1 MLLIPTECE
10 WPPTSKNTGA
20 RDNIGTGWCGSEGW
34 TLMLNISAIVAGI
47 AFVTLAAT
55 NVVVML
61 EASQPSRNGT
71 TRTRLFALHKAGGY
85 LFVIVLCIMA
95 YSMSQRLVSVG
106 ITGHLPTHLVLHIAL
121 VLVLVPLLF
130 LKILIA
136 RRYQHSH
143 SSLKALGIAIF
154 LISFALVSIPTLSE
168 LLRSANTGSLGLR
181 LATGLV
187 VALCLVQ
194 CALVFRQGRQ
204 PRASVES
211 SGAPEIPMPLT
222 PKTAHENAK
231 SPIRLLLS
239 QIEQQTHDTKT
250 LRFQI
255 LDERQFRAKPGQ
267 FLTFQWTIDG
277 QRVRRSYTVSSSP
290 VHENYVEITPKRM
303 ENGCVSVF
311 LNERAKPGLAVEAS
325 GPYGRFYFD
334 ETLHKS
340 IVLIAAGSGITPM
353 ISMLCYID
361 DLELAT
367 PVTLLYCVRTGADI
381 IFENELSRLSRS
393 LPNFKYELCLS
404 RPDPTWK
411 GRSGRLTEEFVS
423 QRVTDL
429 DSPTF
434 FLCGPKGFMDN
445 ARQVLLTL
453 GVTRDR
459 ILQESFGES
468 KPSTES
474 RPLEAGTVETV
485 VFLHSEKV
493 CQVSSGSTL
502 LDLAERNGVQIP
514 FGCRQGQ
521 CGTCATRVL
530 SGTVQMDVEAGL
542 TAEQKNA
549 GYVLPC
555 VSRAEGTVVLS
566 A

>member
-1 MLLIPTECE
+1 M
-10 WPPTSKNTGA
+10 S
-20 RDNIGTGWCGSEGW
+20 
-34 TLMLNISAIVAGI
+34 NISAIVAGV
-47 AFVTLAAT
+47 AFVTLAAINT
-55 NVVVML
+55 VVML
-61 EASQPSRNGT
+61 EASQPSRSAA
-71 TRTRLFALHKAGGY
+71 TRNRLIAVHRAGGY
-85 LFVIVLCIMA
+85 LFVILLCIMA

-106 ITGHLPTHLVLHIAL
+106 ITGHLPTHLVVHIVLA
-121 VLVLVPLLF
+121 LVLVPLLL

-136 RRYQHSH
+136 RCYKHSH
-143 SSLKALGIAIF
+143 SLLKTLGITIF
-154 LISFALVSIPTLSE
+154 VISFVLVAIPTFSE
-168 LLRSANTGSLGLR
+168 LLRSASPGSLGLR
-181 LATGLV
+181 LATGAV
-187 VALCLVQ
+187 VAVCLAQ
-194 CALVFRQGRQ
+194 CALVFKKRKQSSGIPAISAQ
-204 PRASVES
+204 LTPRAN
-211 SGAPEIPMPLT
+211 
-222 PKTAHENAK
+222 HENAK
-231 SPIRLLLS
+231 RPTRLLLS
-239 QIEQQTHDTKT
+239 QIQQQTHDTKT
-250 LRFQI
+250 LRFQV
-255 LDERQFRAKPGQ
+255 LDERVLCVKPGQ

-277 QRVRRSYTVSSSP
+277 QRVTRSYTVSSSP
-290 VHENYVEITPKRM
+290 VHENYVEITPKRL

-311 LNERAKPGLAVEAS
+311 LNERAEPGLAVEAS
-325 GPYGRFYFD
+325 GPYGQFYFD
-334 ETLHKS
+334 ERLHKS

-353 ISMLCYID
+353 ISMLCYIN

-367 PVTLLYCVRTGADI
+367 SVTLLYCVRTGADI

-411 GRSGRLTEEFVS
+411 GRRGRLTEEFVS
-423 QRVTDL
+423 QSVTDL

-434 FLCGPKGFMDN
+434 FLCGPNGFMDN
-445 ARQVLLTL
+445 ARHVLLTL

-468 KPSTES
+468 KPSTEPC
-474 RPLEAGTVETV
+474 PLEVGTVETV

-530 SGTVQMDVEAGL
+530 SGTVQMDVETGL
-542 TAEQKNA
+542 TAEQKDA

-555 VSRAEGTVVLS
+555 VSRAKGTVVLS

>member
-1 MLLIPTECE
+1 
-10 WPPTSKNTGA
+10 
-20 RDNIGTGWCGSEGW
+20 
-34 TLMLNISAIVAGI
+34 MLNISTILAGV
-47 AFVTLAAT
+47 AFVMLAAT

-61 EASQPSRNGT
+61 EASQPLREVAMRNHLIAIH
-71 TRTRLFALHKAGGY
+71 RTVGY
-85 LFVIVLCIMA
+85 LFVTLLCIMA
-95 YSMSQRLVSVG
+95 YSMSQRLAGVG
-106 ITGHLPTHLVLHIAL
+106 ITGHLPTHLVLHIVL

-136 RRYQHSH
+136 RRYKQSH

-154 LISFALVSIPTLSE
+154 VISFALVSIPTLSE
-168 LLRSANTGSLGLR
+168 LLRSASPGSLGLR
-181 LATGLV
+181 LGTGLIV
-187 VALCLVQ
+187 TVCLVQ
-194 CALVFRQGRQ
+194 CALVFKKRKRSQ
-204 PRASVES
+204 ASMES
-211 SGAPEIPMPLT
+211 RIPEIPVQANSLT
-222 PKTAHENAK
+222 NRENATD
-231 SPIRLLLS
+231 PMNLLLE

-255 LDERQFRAKPGQ
+255 PKERQLRAKPGQ

-277 QRVRRSYTVSSSP
+277 QRVMRSYTVSSSP
-290 VHENYVEITPKRM
+290 IHGNYVEITPKRM

-311 LNERAKPGLAVEAS
+311 LNDRAKPGLRVEAS

-353 ISMLCYID
+353 ISMLRYIE
-361 DLELAT
+361 DLKLAT
-367 PVTLLYCVRTGADI
+367 SVTLLYCVRTAADI
-381 IFENELSRLSRS
+381 IFQSELARLARS
-393 LPNFKYELCLS
+393 LSHFKYEVCLS
-404 RPDPTWK
+404 QPDPAWK
-411 GRSGRLTEEFVS
+411 GRSGRLTEECVS
-423 QRVTDL
+423 QNVTDL
-429 DSPTF
+429 NAPTF

-445 ARQVLLTL
+445 ARQILSSLRVQQE
-453 GVTRDR
+453 R

-468 KPSTES
+468 KRSTEFQPQEG
-474 RPLEAGTVETV
+474 RAVDTV

-493 CQVSSGSTL
+493 CQGSAGSTL
-502 LDLAERNGVQIP
+502 LDLAEKNSVQIP
-514 FGCRQGQ
+514 YGCRQGL

-555 VSRAEGTVVLS
+555 VSRAEGTVVL
-566 A
+566 AV

>member
-1 MLLIPTECE
+1 M
-10 WPPTSKNTGA
+10 S
-20 RDNIGTGWCGSEGW
+20 
-34 TLMLNISAIVAGI
+34 NISAIVAGV

-55 NVVVML
+55 NVVAML

-71 TRTRLFALHKAGGY
+71 TRTRLIALHKAGGY
-85 LFVIVLCIMA
+85 LFVILLCIMA
-95 YSMSQRLVSVG
+95 YSMSQRLVGVG
-106 ITGHLPTHLVLHIAL
+106 ITGHLPTHLVLHIVL
-121 VLVLVPLLF
+121 VLVLVPLLL

-136 RRYQHSH
+136 RRYKHSH
-143 SSLKALGIAIF
+143 SSLKALGITIF
-154 LISFALVSIPTLSE
+154 VISFVLVSIPAFSE
-168 LLRSANTGSLGLR
+168 LLRSANPGSLGLK
-181 LATGLV
+181 LATSLV
-187 VALCLVQ
+187 VGVCLVQ
-194 CALVFRQGRQ
+194 CALVFKKRKQ

-211 SGAPEIPMPLT
+211 SGIPEIPARLIPLT
-222 PKTAHENAK
+222 DRENAK
-231 SPIRLLLS
+231 SPMHLLLS
-239 QIEQQTHDTKT
+239 QTEQHTHDTKT
-250 LRFQI
+250 LRFQV
-255 LDERQFRAKPGQ
+255 LDERLLCAKPGQ

-277 QRVRRSYTVSSSP
+277 QRVPRSYTISSSP
-290 VHENYVEITPKRM
+290 VHENYVEITPKRI

-311 LNERAKPGLAVEAS
+311 LNERATPGLSVEAS

-353 ISMLCYID
+353 ISMLRYID

-367 PVTLLYCVRTGADI
+367 PVTLLYFARTGADI
-381 IFENELSRLSRS
+381 IFENELVRLSRS
-393 LPNFKYELCLS
+393 LPNFKYEVCLS

-423 QRVTDL
+423 QNVTDL

-445 ARQVLLTL
+445 ARQILSTL
-453 GVTRDR
+453 GVNQDR

-468 KPSTES
+468 KRSTES
-474 RPLEAGTVETV
+474 SPLKAHAVETV
-485 VFLHSEKV
+485 VFMHSGKV

-502 LDLAERNGVQIP
+502 LELAEKNGVQIP
-514 FGCRQGQ
+514 YGCRQGL

-530 SGTVQMDVEAGL
+530 SGNVQMDVEAGL

-555 VSRAEGTVVLS
+555 VSRAEGTVVV
-566 A
+566 AA

>member
-1 MLLIPTECE
+1 
-10 WPPTSKNTGA
+10 
-20 RDNIGTGWCGSEGW
+20 
-34 TLMLNISAIVAGI
+34 MLNISAIVAGI

-71 TRTRLFALHKAGGY
+71 TRTRLIALHKAGGY
-85 LFVIVLCIMA
+85 LFVILLCIMA
-95 YSMSQRLVSVG
+95 YSMSQRLAGLG
-106 ITGHLPTHLVLHIAL
+106 ITGHLPTHLVLHIVL

-136 RRYQHSH
+136 RRYKHSH

-154 LISFALVSIPTLSE
+154 VISFALVCIPTLSE
-168 LLRSANTGSLGLR
+168 ILRSANPGSFGLR
-181 LATGLV
+181 LATGVLV
-187 VALCLVQ
+187 AVCLVQ
-194 CALVFRQGRQ
+194 CASVFRKRKQ
-204 PRASVES
+204 PHASVES
-211 SGAPEIPMPLT
+211 SRIAEIP
-222 PKTAHENAK
+222 ARGARSNHHESSK
-231 SPIRLLLS
+231 SPMHLLLS
-239 QIEQQTHDTKT
+239 QTEQQTHDTKT
-250 LRFQI
+250 LRFQV
-255 LDERQFRAKPGQ
+255 LDERLLRARPGQ
-267 FLTFQWTIDG
+267 FLTFQWRIEG
-277 QRVRRSYTVSSSP
+277 QRITRSYTISSSP
-290 VHENYVEITPKRM
+290 VHENHVEITPKRM
-303 ENGCVSVF
+303 ENGCVSIF
-311 LNERAKPGLAVEAS
+311 LNERAMPGLAVDAS

-353 ISMLCYID
+353 ISMLRYIN

-381 IFENELSRLSRS
+381 IFENELVRLSRS
-393 LPNFKYELCLS
+393 LPNFKYEVFLS

-411 GRSGRLTEEFVS
+411 GRSGRLTEGFVS
-423 QRVTDL
+423 EKVTDL
-429 DSPTF
+429 ASHTF

-445 ARQVLLTL
+445 ARQILSTL
-453 GVTRDR
+453 GVNQDR
-459 ILQESFGES
+459 ILQESFGEG

-485 VFLHSEKV
+485 VFLHSEKI
-493 CQVSSGSTL
+493 CRVSSGSTL

-530 SGTVQMDVEAGL
+530 SGTVRMDVEGGL
-542 TAEQKNA
+542 TAEQENA

>member
-1 MLLIPTECE
+1 
-10 WPPTSKNTGA
+10 
-20 RDNIGTGWCGSEGW
+20 
-34 TLMLNISAIVAGI
+34 MLNISAIAAGI
-47 AFVTLAAT
+47 AFVTLAAA

-61 EASQPSRNGT
+61 EASHPSRSIT
-71 TRTRLFALHKAGGY
+71 TRTRLIAVHRAGGY
-85 LFVIVLCIMA
+85 LFVILLCIMA

-106 ITGHLPTHLVLHIAL
+106 ITGHLPTHLVVHIVL

-136 RRYQHSH
+136 RRYQQSH
-143 SSLKALGIAIF
+143 SSLKALGMTIF
-154 LISFALVSIPTLSE
+154 LISFLLVAIPTFSE
-168 LLRSANTGSLGLR
+168 LLRSAKPGSLWIR
-181 LATGLV
+181 LATGVV
-187 VALCLVQ
+187 VAVCLVQ
-194 CALVFRQGRQ
+194 CAFVFKKRKQ
-204 PRASVES
+204 PRVSVES
-211 SGAPEIPMPLT
+211 SAIPEISARLT
-222 PKTAHENAK
+222 PRTNHENAK
-231 SPIRLLLS
+231 SPMHLLLS
-239 QIEQQTHDTKT
+239 QTEQQTHDTKT
-250 LRFQI
+250 LRFQV
-255 LDERQFRAKPGQ
+255 LDERRFCAKAGQ

-277 QRVRRSYTVSSSP
+277 QRVTRSYTISSSP

-340 IVLIAAGSGITPM
+340 IVLIAAGSGVTPM
-353 ISMLCYID
+353 ISMLRYID
-361 DLELAT
+361 NLELAT
-367 PVTLLYCVRTGADI
+367 HVTLLYCVRTGADI
-381 IFENELSRLSRS
+381 IFANELVRLSRS
-393 LPNFKYELCLS
+393 LPNFKYEVCLS
-404 RPDPTWK
+404 RTDPTWK

-423 QRVTDL
+423 QNVTDL
-429 DSPTF
+429 NSPTF

-445 ARQVLLTL
+445 ARRILSTL
-453 GVTRDR
+453 GVNQER

-468 KPSTES
+468 KRSTES
-474 RPLEAGTVETV
+474 RPLETRPVETV
-485 VFLHSEKV
+485 VFIHSQKV
-493 CQVSSGSTL
+493 CQVSAGSTL
-502 LDLAERNGVQIP
+502 LDLAERNEVQIP
-514 FGCRQGQ
+514 YGCRQGL

-555 VSRAEGTVVLS
+555 VSRAEGTVVLD

>member
-1 MLLIPTECE
+1 
-10 WPPTSKNTGA
+10 
-20 RDNIGTGWCGSEGW
+20 
-34 TLMLNISAIVAGI
+34 MLNISTIVAGI
-47 AFVTLAAT
+47 VFVTLAAA
-55 NVVVML
+55 NVVAML
-61 EASQPSRNGT
+61 EVSQPSRSAA
-71 TRTRLFALHKAGGY
+71 TRTRLIAAHRAGGY
-85 LFVIVLCIMA
+85 LFVILLCIMA

-106 ITGHLPTHLVLHIAL
+106 MTGHLPTHLVLHIVL

-136 RRYQHSH
+136 RRYKHSH

-154 LISFALVSIPTLSE
+154 LISFVLVSIPTLSE
-168 LLRSANTGSLGLR
+168 LLRSASPGSLGLR

-187 VALCLVQ
+187 VVVCIVQ
-194 CALVFRQGRQ
+194 CALVFKKRKQS
-204 PRASVES
+204 RASIES
-211 SGAPEIPMPLT
+211 RIPEIPPQS
-222 PKTAHENAK
+222 TAAANRESATDPMN
-231 SPIRLLLS
+231 LLLA

-255 LDERQFRAKPGQ
+255 PKERRLRAKPGQ
-267 FLTFQWTIDG
+267 FLTFEWTIDG
-277 QRVRRSYTVSSSP
+277 QRVMRSYTISSSP
-290 VHENYVEITPKRM
+290 IHGNYVEITPKRM
-303 ENGCVSVF
+303 ENGYVSVF
-311 LNERAKPGLAVEAS
+311 LNERAKPGLTVEAS
-325 GPYGRFYFD
+325 GPYGQFYFD
-334 ETLHKS
+334 ETLHRS
-340 IVLIAAGSGITPM
+340 MVLIAAGSGITPM

-367 PVTLLYCVRTGADI
+367 PVTLLYCVRTDADI

-393 LPNFKYELCLS
+393 LPSFKYELCLS

-411 GRSGRLTEEFVS
+411 GRSGRRIEEFVS
-423 QRVTDL
+423 QSVTDM

-434 FLCGPKGFMDN
+434 FLCGPNGFMDN
-445 ARQVLLTL
+445 ARHLLLAL
-453 GVTRDR
+453 GVTEDR
-459 ILQESFGES
+459 ILQESFGVSE
-468 KPSTES
+468 PSTES
-474 RPLEAGTVETV
+474 RPLESATVETV

-542 TAEQKNA
+542 TAEQKSA

-555 VSRAEGTVVLS
+555 VSRAKGTVVLS

>member
-1 MLLIPTECE
+1 
-10 WPPTSKNTGA
+10 
-20 RDNIGTGWCGSEGW
+20 
-34 TLMLNISAIVAGI
+34 MLNISVIVAGI

-71 TRTRLFALHKAGGY
+71 TRTRLIALHKAGGY

-154 LISFALVSIPTLSE
+154 VISFALVSIPTLSE
-168 LLRSANTGSLGLR
+168 LLRSANAGSLGLR
-181 LATGLV
+181 IATGLV
-187 VALCLVQ
+187 VAVCLVQ
-194 CALVFRQGRQ
+194 CALVFRQRRQ

-211 SGAPEIPMPLT
+211 SDVPEIPKRLTPLT
-222 PKTAHENAK
+222 NHENTK

-290 VHENYVEITPKRM
+290 VRENYVEITPKRI
-303 ENGCVSVF
+303 ENGYVSVF
-311 LNERAKPGLAVEAS
+311 LNERAKPGLTVEAS

-334 ETLHKS
+334 GTLHKS

-353 ISMLCYID
+353 ISMLRFID

-393 LPNFKYELCLS
+393 LRNFKYELCLS

-423 QRVTDL
+423 QSVTDL
-429 DSPTF
+429 DSPAF
-434 FLCGPKGFMDN
+434 FLCGPRGFMDN
-445 ARQVLLTL
+445 ARQILLTL
-453 GVTRDR
+453 GVTQDR

-493 CQVSSGSTL
+493 CQVSSGCTL

-542 TAEQKNA
+542 TADQKNA